1 MNVPVVRPVELSDA
15 GAWLRMR
22 RALWP
27 DGAGTHGG
35 EIDEFLA
42 GAALEP
48 HAVLIAEDPEEGPV
62 GFAELSLRSCA
73 EGCRTSPVAY
83 LEGWFVE
90 GAARGRGVGRL
101 LVEAAERWA
110 RGRGCRELASDSAA
124 GNEVSLAA
132 HRAAGFE
139 DAGLIRCYRKDL

>member
-1 MNVPVVRPVELSDA
+1 MTAPAVRPVERSDA

-27 DGAGTHGG
+27 DGAGDHAR
-35 EIDEFLA
+35 EIEEFLS

-48 HAVLIAEDPEEGPV
+48 AAVLIAEDPDTKPV
-62 GFAELSLRSCA
+62 GFAELSLRPCA

-83 LEGWFVE
+83 LEGWFVD
-90 GAARGRGVGRL
+90 ADARGRGVGRL

-124 GNEVSLAA
+124 GNDVSAAA
-132 HRAAGFE
+132 HRSAGFE
-139 DAGLIRCYRKDL
+139 DAGLVRCYRKDL